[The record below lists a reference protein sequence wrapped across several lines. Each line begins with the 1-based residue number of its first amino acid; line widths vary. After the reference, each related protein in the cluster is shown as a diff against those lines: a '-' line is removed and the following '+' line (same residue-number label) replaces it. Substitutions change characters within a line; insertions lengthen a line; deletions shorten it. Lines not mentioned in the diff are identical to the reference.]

1 MVYGNGYSQPQGY
14 AQPHG
19 YGQQYAPGQQAVP
32 QAKLSTL
39 GQLMNG
45 GGAKAFFNT
54 DSPIGAMVE
63 GEVVSIE
70 VSQVK
75 DFQTKQPAF
84 FQSGNPKQQ
93 IHIVLQTSLPPE
105 DEDDDSRRSLW
116 IKGWGVQVKALREA
130 CKKAGV
136 KEPSVGD
143 HMSMKYVGFGERG
156 NAPQPPKVY
165 EFTVKPASQAAV
177 GDLLNTGEP
186 APAVPTTPAP
196 VATPT
201 PAPVAPATPA
211 APVPAAAIPTTAVSQ
226 PNVNDIKAL
235 LNIGKSE
242 EEVAALMNTSV
253 AVVHAL
259 AGAPQTPA
267 VEQDSIA
274 F

>member
-14 AQPHG
+14 AQPQG

-84 FQSGNPKQQ
+84 FQSGDPKQQ

-136 KEPSVGD
+136 KEPSIGD

-186 APAVPTTPAP
+186 APAVPTTPTP

-201 PAPVAPATPA
+201 PAPVTPATPA
-211 APVPAAAIPTTAVSQ
+211 AIPATAVSQ

-242 EEVAALMNTSV
+242 EEVAAIMNTSV

-259 AGAPQTPA
+259 AGAPQAPA

>member
-14 AQPHG
+14 AQPQG

-45 GGAKAFFNT
+45 GGAKAYFNT

-136 KEPSVGD
+136 KEPSIGD

-177 GDLLNTGEP
+177 GDLLNTGES

-211 APVPAAAIPTTAVSQ
+211 APAPAAAIPTTAVSQ

-242 EEVAALMNTSV
+242 EEIAALMNTSV

>member
-177 GDLLNTGEP
+177 GDLLNTGKP
-186 APAVPTTPAP
+186 APAAPTTPAP
-196 VATPT
+196 VATPI

-211 APVPAAAIPTTAVSQ
+211 APVLAAAIPTTAVSQ
-226 PNVNDIKAL
+226 PNVTDIKAL

-242 EEVAALMNTSV
+242 EEIAALMNTSV

>member
-1 MVYGNGYSQPQGY
+1 MVYGNGYAQPQ
-14 AQPHG
+14 G

-84 FQSGNPKQQ
+84 FQSGGPKQQ

-136 KEPSVGD
+136 KEPSIGD

-201 PAPVAPATPA
+201 PAPVTPATPA
-211 APVPAAAIPTTAVSQ
+211 AAIPATAVSQ